1 MKNIMKVISSLEN
14 RRILLKGA
22 TRKISRQ
29 EVGFT
34 SFLKPLVTAGLSL
47 MENVLRWLAKSVFVP
62 LGLTEAASAAD
73 EAIQKEVF
81 GLVTERLLFSN
92 KVWIISWKQLNW
104 RI

>member
-47 MENVLRWLAKSVFVP
+47 MENVLR
-62 LGLTEAASAAD
+62 
-73 EAIQKEVF
+73 
-81 GLVTERLLFSN
+81 
-92 KVWIISWKQLNW
+92 
-104 RI
+104 